1 MRFAEVAMYY
11 SYNLTTTFTTL
22 HSHMGKAHKYLSN
35 LIMTRNEENWV
46 IFPHSSSS
54 HFSEVERFALL
65 WRGLEQS
72 GNIANRRS
80 FFKSG

>member
-1 MRFAEVAMYY
+1 MRFAEVAMY
-11 SYNLTTTFTTL
+11 NLTSTFTTL
-22 HSHMGKAHKYLSN
+22 HSHVGKAHKYL
-35 LIMTRNEENWV
+35 LIITRNEEKWV
-46 IFPHSSSS
+46 IFHHSLSS
-54 HFSEVERFALL
+54 HFSLNTEERFALL